1 VAVAFVDVKLYT
13 TLPGASG
20 GGAGAGDPAP
30 LSMSG
35 VESSV
40 GDDAI
45 AKLSGDDE
53 TLENVT
59 GVPTYTVDPAL

>member
-1 VAVAFVDVKLYT
+1 
-13 TLPGASG
+13 
-20 GGAGAGDPAP
+20 
-30 LSMSG
+30 MSG

-53 TLENVT
+53 PLENVT